1 MKNKTKKN
9 NFWQNLANKHLV
21 GRTIVKAEWLKPS
34 EAERLMGWDYQP
46 LELFL
51 DNGTILTP
59 SMDDEGNYAGAL
71 FTNIKYPYSTKKGE
85 QKMGEVIYPVFREK
99 QV

>member
-1 MKNKTKKN
+1 MKRKN
-9 NFWQNLANKHLV
+9 TFWQDLANKHLV

-34 EAERLMGWDYQP
+34 EAKRLMGWDYQP

-59 SMDDEGNYAGAL
+59 SMDDEGNNAGAL
-71 FTNIKYPYSTKKGE
+71 FTNIKNKG
-85 QKMGEVIYPVFREK
+85 MIGEVGFPVFRERIK
-99 QV
+99 